1 MSSKTRIIGYI
12 VLGITEAIIGL
23 TFWLC
28 PTDRAAMV
36 SAQVIVFCTV
46 WGAVGLKNYVD
57 VKRDV
62 AATQEVKPYLRG
74 AVAGQL
80 QGRARGS
87 SRISGTGVPDPRHE
101 PFHRARTLRP
111 Y

>member
-12 VLGITEAIIGL
+12 VLAITEAVIGL

-28 PTDRAAMV
+28 PADRAGTV

-62 AATQEVKPYLRG
+62 AAAGEVKP
-74 AVAGQL
+74 
-80 QGRARGS
+80 
-87 SRISGTGVPDPRHE
+87 
-101 PFHRARTLRP
+101 
-111 Y
+111 